1 MSHCYY
7 GNMCVIPICGQVNT
21 RYWHKT
27 FSDNWFS
34 NLDGGFQLKYTT
46 TEDQLNFIRIGAQ
59 TAHQTFTY
67 T

>member
-1 MSHCYY
+1 MA
-7 GNMCVIPICGQVNT
+7 QVNT

-27 FSDNWFS
+27 AANSWFS

-46 TEDQLNFIRIGAQ
+46 TEDQLKFIRTGAR
-59 TAHQTFTY
+59 TAQQTFTY